1 MLCAALLVLL
11 LCTSGLDTLA
21 RVDYVARRGA
31 VRPEGGFRWID
42 GAHRRDAVSK
52 GSRWFGVR
60 GLGTLHGVL
69 AGRAWR
75 TLWILWDLSAL
86 VQYRTSNSGLK
97 FRSRKPIDRQRNK
110 LAVRVHSY

>member
-1 MLCAALLVLL
+1 
-11 LCTSGLDTLA
+11 
-21 RVDYVARRGA
+21 
-31 VRPEGGFRWID
+31 
-42 GAHRRDAVSK
+42 
-52 GSRWFGVR
+52 
-60 GLGTLHGVL
+60 VL